1 MLTRKLKKVTYPLR
15 LPNLNSPCKRI
26 STHIDVH
33 ELSEDEHRPQF
44 LKQNS
49 MTLPAATFVPLQGCC
64 LRTKLPA

>member
-1 MLTRKLKKVTYPLR
+1 MLSRRLKKVTYPLR

-33 ELSEDEHRPQF
+33 EPSEDELRLF
-44 LKQNS
+44 KAKQNS